1 MLAGPFSAFTPFL
14 LLYESPLGSEV
25 ELSPC
30 MTLLTPQYLQG
41 HCLQMQSPSFRPARS
56 RFVGCVSAGSGTYE
70 MATSLLDA
78 AGIPCSM
85 ACKRKPR
92 CSLKPFTTQLPLTL
106 EAVPWLAGS
115 LSQEYSF
122 CSSLPPSPSGSSCLS
137 PAVQQPQGAFLSRFP
152 PYHRPG
158 LWGEVLLLN

>member
-25 ELSPC
+25 EPPPC

-41 HCLQMQSPSFRPARS
+41 PCLQMQSPSVRPARS

-70 MATSLLDA
+70 IATSLLDA

-92 CSLKPFTTQLPLTL
+92 CFLKPFTTQLPLTL
-106 EAVPWLAGS
+106 EAVSWLAGS

-122 CSSLPPSPSGSSCLS
+122 CSSLPPLPLRFHLPYSSLREPSFPDSHLTTD
-137 PAVQQPQGAFLSRFP
+137 QGCGVRCC
-152 PYHRPG
+152 Y
-158 LWGEVLLLN
+158 